1 MKKLFLIGAAVVAT
15 LWQAAPAK
23 AQWSSILNSVVSSV
37 TDNSNTGSE
46 TSSLLSNLIA
56 SVTGSV
62 TTTQENL
69 IGTWSYTQPAV
80 QFESENALTQ
90 AGGTAIATKVESKL
104 EKAYK
109 VVGIK
114 SGKLK
119 FVFDSDGNVTYS
131 VGSNSRQGTYT
142 FDSTNK
148 MVNITTSTG
157 YTVGA
162 YVTISG
168 SDMTLTFDASK
179 MLTLFQTVSSKMSA
193 LSTVSSIASLYNGM
207 KVGFDFKKQ

>member
-1 MKKLFLIGAAVVAT
+1 
-15 LWQAAPAK
+15 
-23 AQWSSILNSVVSSV
+23 
-37 TDNSNTGSE
+37 
-46 TSSLLSNLIA
+46 
-56 SVTGSV
+56 
-62 TTTQENL
+62 
-69 IGTWSYTQPAV
+69 
-80 QFESENALTQ
+80 
-90 AGGTAIATKVESKL
+90 
-104 EKAYK
+104 
-109 VVGIK
+109 
-114 SGKLK
+114 
-119 FVFDSDGNVTYS
+119 
-131 VGSNSRQGTYT
+131 
-142 FDSTNK
+142 